1 MTYLFW
7 WGYSLGVFVFG
18 SVVAGVL
25 LYINTVSIIKKVRKE
40 ENTEF
45 NTLFG
50 CISVAFIIYASF
62 II

>member
-1 MTYLFW
+1 M
-7 WGYSLGVFVFG
+7 GVFVFG